1 MRVPLR
7 SIERGVIYLG
17 ARDSPAP
24 PNKECDISVHELQPT
39 LLSLDSAQ
47 AEAIRAAALSVTADA
62 NSEPDEFNRQALAA
76 SFDVPADVRTA
87 ILNFSDVGSD
97 TGILVVRGL
106 IVDDDLLDTPLDNTG
121 GFGAKTVFAKQ
132 MAVLAQL
139 LGTMVAYEAEGNG
152 HLIQDMVPNP
162 KLATTQQSQGSK
174 VELEAHTEQCFS
186 DYKPDYVIL
195 GALRG
200 DPEALTYAFSGRNII
215 SHFTPEEIA
224 KLRQPLWATMIDD
237 SFRPYIPNPEA
248 VRGPY
253 PIISGPD
260 DDPYVL
266 VDQDLMHG
274 ITAEAQQLLNKVVEV
289 YIANRDAHNLQAGDL
304 LMLDN
309 LRAMHG
315 RSMYAPRFDGKD
327 RFIARGFVVRD
338 LRRLWP
344 QLLGDRRTVA
354 AVYS

>member
-1 MRVPLR
+1 MRT
-7 SIERGVIYLG
+7 
-17 ARDSPAP
+17 
-24 PNKECDISVHELQPT
+24 KESDITVHELQPSLFT
-39 LLSLDSAQ
+39 LTAEQ
-47 AEAIRAAALSVTADA
+47 AEAIRNAALAITADA
-62 NSEPDEFNRQALAA
+62 NTQPDDFNLQAAAA
-76 SFDVPADVRTA
+76 SFEVPVEVRDA
-87 ILNFSDVGSD
+87 ILNFSNTGSD
-97 TGILVVRGL
+97 TGILVIRGL
-106 IVDDDLLDTPLDNTG
+106 IVDEDLVDTPLDNKG
-121 GFGAKTVFAKQ
+121 GFGAKTTFAKQ
-132 MAVLAQL
+132 QAVLAQL
-139 LGTMVAYEAEGNG
+139 LGTMIAYEAEGNG

-186 DYKPDYVIL
+186 LYKPDYVIL

-200 DPEALTYAFSGRNII
+200 DPEAFTYAFSGRKITDLL
-215 SHFTPEEIA
+215 SDEEVA
-224 KLRQPLWATMIDD
+224 TLRQPLWATTIDE
-237 SFRPYIPNPEA
+237 SFQPYVPDPKAI
-248 VRGPY
+248 RGPF

-274 ITAEAQQLLNKVVEV
+274 ITADAQKLLEKVVQV
-289 YIANRDAHNLQAGDL
+289 YIDNRDAHNLQPGDL

-315 RSMYAPRFDGKD
+315 RSMYSPRFDGKD

-338 LRRLWP
+338 RRRLWP
-344 QLLGDRRTVA
+344 QLLSDRRTVA

>member
-1 MRVPLR
+1 V
-7 SIERGVIYLG
+7 EV
-17 ARDSPAP
+17 RD
-24 PNKECDISVHELQPT
+24 
-39 LLSLDSAQ
+39 
-47 AEAIRAAALSVTADA
+47 
-62 NSEPDEFNRQALAA
+62 
-76 SFDVPADVRTA
+76 A
-87 ILNFSDVGSD
+87 ILNFSNVGSD
-97 TGILVVRGL
+97 TGILVIRGL
-106 IVDDDLLDTPLDNTG
+106 IVDEDLVDTPLDNKG
-121 GFGAKTVFAKQ
+121 GIGAKTTFAKQ
-132 MAVLAQL
+132 QAVLAQL
-139 LGTMVAYEAEGNG
+139 LGTMIAYEAEGNG

-162 KLATTQQSQGSK
+162 KLAATQQSQGSK

-200 DPEALTYAFSGRNII
+200 DPEALTYAFNGRNI
-215 SHFTPEEIA
+215 SAQFTDEEIA

-237 SFRPYIPNPEA
+237 SFRPFIPDPEA
-248 VRGPY
+248 VRGPF
-253 PIISGPD
+253 PILSGPA

-274 ITAEAQQLLNKVVEV
+274 ITAEAQELLQKVVQV
-289 YIANRDAHNLQAGDL
+289 YIEHRAAHNLQAGDL
-304 LMLDN
+304 LLLDN

-338 LRRLWP
+338 RRRLWP
-344 QLLGDRRTVA
+344 QLLPDRRTVA

>member
-1 MRVPLR
+1 M
-7 SIERGVIYLG
+7 
-17 ARDSPAP
+17 
-24 PNKECDISVHELQPT
+24 
-39 LLSLDSAQ
+39 
-47 AEAIRAAALSVTADA
+47 RAAALTITAQPNED
-62 NSEPDEFNRQALAA
+62 PDEFGRQAALA
-76 SFDVPADVRTA
+76 SFAVPEHVREA

-106 IVDDDLLDTPLDNTG
+106 IVDDDLIDTPIDNRG
-121 GFGAKTVFAKQ
+121 GFGARTVFARE
-132 MAVLAQL
+132 MAVLAHL
-139 LGTMVAYEAEGNG
+139 LGSMVAYEAEGNG

-186 DYKPDYVIL
+186 AFKPDYVVL
-195 GALRG
+195 GCLRG
-200 DPEALTYAFSGRNII
+200 DEGASTYAFSGRKIA
-215 SHFTPEEIA
+215 SLLSPEEVA
-224 KLRQPLWATMIDD
+224 KLRQPLWATMIDE
-237 SFRPYIPNPEA
+237 SFQPYIPDPDA
-248 VRGPY
+248 VRGPF
-253 PIISGPD
+253 PILNGPD

-274 ITAEAQQLLNKVVEV
+274 ITAEAQRLLQKVVEV
-289 YIANRDAHNLQAGDL
+289 YIGNRDAHVLQAGDL

-338 LRRLWP
+338 RRRMWP

>member
-1 MRVPLR
+1 VR
-7 SIERGVIYLG
+7 
-17 ARDSPAP
+17 AP
-24 PNKECDISVHELQPT
+24 TSADKRNKESDITVHELQPSLFT
-39 LLSLDSAQ
+39 LDAAQ
-47 AEAIRAAALSVTADA
+47 AEAIRTAALTITADA
-62 NSEPDEFNRQALAA
+62 NTQPDDFNLQAAAA
-76 SFDVPADVRTA
+76 SFDVPAEVRDA
-87 ILNFSDVGSD
+87 ILNFSNFGSD

-106 IVDDDLLDTPLDNTG
+106 IVDDDLVDTPLDNKG
-121 GFGAKTVFAKQ
+121 GIGAKTTFAKQ
-132 MAVLAQL
+132 QAVLAQL
-139 LGTMVAYEAEGNG
+139 LGTMIAYEAEGNG

-200 DPEALTYAFSGRNII
+200 DPDALTYAFSGRKIAKL
-215 SHFTPEEIA
+215 FTPEEVA
-224 KLRQPLWATMIDD
+224 KLRQPLWATTIDE
-237 SFRPYIPNPEA
+237 SFQPFIPNPDA
-248 VRGPY
+248 IRGPF
-253 PIISGPD
+253 PILNGPD

-274 ITAEAQQLLNKVVEV
+274 ITADAQKLLEKVVQV
-289 YIANRDAHNLQAGDL
+289 YIENRDAHNLQPGDL

-315 RSMYAPRFDGKD
+315 RSMYSPRFDGKD

-338 LRRLWP
+338 RRRLWP
-344 QLLGDRRTVA
+344 QLLQDRRTVA
-354 AVYS
+354 AVFS

>member
-1 MRVPLR
+1 MRT
-7 SIERGVIYLG
+7 
-17 ARDSPAP
+17 
-24 PNKECDISVHELQPT
+24 KESDITVHELQPSLFT
-39 LLSLDSAQ
+39 LTAEQ
-47 AEAIRAAALSVTADA
+47 AEAIRNAALAITADA
-62 NSEPDEFNRQALAA
+62 NTQPDDFNLQAAAA
-76 SFDVPADVRTA
+76 SFEVPVEVRDA
-87 ILNFSDVGSD
+87 ILNFSNTGSD
-97 TGILVVRGL
+97 TGILVIRGL
-106 IVDDDLLDTPLDNTG
+106 IVDEDLVDTPLDNKG
-121 GFGAKTVFAKQ
+121 GFGAKTTFAKQ
-132 MAVLAQL
+132 QAVLAQL
-139 LGTMVAYEAEGNG
+139 LGTMIAYEAEGNG

-186 DYKPDYVIL
+186 LYKPDYVIL

-200 DPEALTYAFSGRNII
+200 DPEAFTYAFSGRKITDLL
-215 SHFTPEEIA
+215 SDEEVA
-224 KLRQPLWATMIDD
+224 TLRQPLWATTIDE
-237 SFRPYIPNPEA
+237 SFQPYVPDPKAI
-248 VRGPY
+248 RGPF

-274 ITAEAQQLLNKVVEV
+274 ITADAQKLLEKVVQL
-289 YIANRDAHNLQAGDL
+289 YIDNRDAHNLQPGDL

-315 RSMYAPRFDGKD
+315 RSMYSPRFDGKD

-338 LRRLWP
+338 RRRLWP
-344 QLLGDRRTVA
+344 QLLSDRRTVA

>member
-1 MRVPLR
+1 LDAAE
-7 SIERGVIYLG
+7 SG
-17 ARDSPAP
+17 AI
-24 PNKECDISVHELQPT
+24 K
-39 LLSLDSAQ
+39 
-47 AEAIRAAALSVTADA
+47 AAAASITADP
-62 NSEPDEFNRQALAA
+62 NSDPDEFGRQASAA
-76 SFDVPADVRTA
+76 SFEVPASVRA
-87 ILNFSDVGSD
+87 AVLNFSDVGSD

-106 IVDDDLLDTPLDNTG
+106 YVDDELVDTPLDNTG
-121 GFGAKTVFAKQ
+121 GHAARTVFARE
-132 MAVLAQL
+132 MAVIAQL
-139 LGTMVAYEAEGNG
+139 LGSMVAYEAEGNG

-200 DPEALTYAFSGRNII
+200 DSEAKTYAFAGRKLTE
-215 SHFTPEEIA
+215 HLTPEEVA
-224 KLRQPLWATMIDD
+224 KLRQPLWATTIDE
-237 SFRPYIPNPEA
+237 SFQPYIPNPDA
-248 VRGPY
+248 VRGPF
-253 PIISGPD
+253 PILTGPES
-260 DDPYVL
+260 DPYIL

-274 ITAEAQQLLNKVVEV
+274 ITAEAQRLLERIVEV
-289 YIANRDAHNLQAGDL
+289 YIAHRDAHTLEAGDL

-338 LRRLWP
+338 RRRLWS
-344 QLLGDRRTVA
+344 QLLDDRRTVA
-354 AVYS
+354 AVFS

>member
-1 MRVPLR
+1 MEAPTRADLR
-7 SIERGVIYLG
+7 
-17 ARDSPAP
+17 
-24 PNKECDISVHELQPT
+24 NKESDITVHELQPSLFT
-39 LLSLDSAQ
+39 LDAAQ
-47 AEAIRAAALSVTADA
+47 AEAIRTAALTITADA
-62 NSEPDEFNRQALAA
+62 NTQPDDFNLQAAAA
-76 SFDVPADVRTA
+76 SFEVPVEVREA
-87 ILNFSDVGSD
+87 ILNFSNVGSD
-97 TGILVVRGL
+97 TGILVIRGL
-106 IVDDDLLDTPLDNTG
+106 LVDDDLVDTPLDNKLG
-121 GFGAKTVFAKQ
+121 LAAKTTFAKQ
-132 MAVLAQL
+132 QAVLAQL
-139 LGTMVAYEAEGNG
+139 LGTMIAYEAEGNG

-200 DPEALTYAFSGRNII
+200 DPEAYTYAFSGRKIANL
-215 SHFTPEEIA
+215 FTPEEVA
-224 KLRQPLWATMIDD
+224 KLRQPLWATTIDE
-237 SFRPYIPNPEA
+237 SFQPFIPDPEA
-248 VRGPY
+248 IRGPF
-253 PIISGPD
+253 PILSGPD

-274 ITAEAQQLLNKVVEV
+274 ITADAQKLLEKVVQT
-289 YIANRDAHNLQAGDL
+289 YIENRDAHNLQPGDL

-315 RSMYAPRFDGKD
+315 RSPYTPRFDGKD

-338 LRRLWP
+338 RRRLWP
-344 QLLGDRRTVA
+344 QLLQDRRTVA

>member
-1 MRVPLR
+1 V
-7 SIERGVIYLG
+7 
-17 ARDSPAP
+17 
-24 PNKECDISVHELQPT
+24 
-39 LLSLDSAQ
+39 
-47 AEAIRAAALSVTADA
+47 RA
-62 NSEPDEFNRQALAA
+62 
-76 SFDVPADVRTA
+76 A

-97 TGILVVRGL
+97 TGILVVGGL
-106 IVDDDLLDTPLDNTG
+106 IVHDDLVDTPLDNTSG
-121 GFGAKTVFAKQ
+121 IGAKTTFAKQ
-132 MAVLAQL
+132 QAVLAQL
-139 LGTMVAYEAEGNG
+139 LGTMIAYEAEGNG

-200 DPEALTYAFSGRNII
+200 DPEAYTYAFSGRNII
-215 SHFTPEEIA
+215 THFTPDEIV

-237 SFRPYIPNPEA
+237 SFRPFIPDPEA

-253 PIISGPD
+253 PINTGPE

-266 VDQDLMHG
+266 IDQDLMHG

-289 YIANRDAHNLQAGDL
+289 YIANRAAHNLQAGDL

-315 RSMYAPRFDGKD
+315 RSMYSPRFDGKD

-338 LRRLWP
+338 RRRLWP
-344 QLLGDRRTVA
+344 QLLPDRRTVA

>member
-1 MRVPLR
+1 M
-7 SIERGVIYLG
+7 
-17 ARDSPAP
+17 
-24 PNKECDISVHELQPT
+24 ECDMTVQDTVSAPTSAGLQET
-39 LLSLDSAQ
+39 LFVLDPAD
-47 AEAIRAAALSVTADA
+47 AAAIQAAARTITADA
-62 NSEPDEFNRQALAA
+62 NETPDEFCRQALAA
-76 SFDVPADVRTA
+76 SFELPKSLRSAV
-87 ILNFSDVGSD
+87 LNFSDVGSD
-97 TGILVVRGL
+97 TGIMVVRGL
-106 IVDDDLLDTPLDNTG
+106 LVDDDLIDTPLDNKG
-121 GFGAKTVFAKQ
+121 GFGARTVFARE
-132 MAVLAQL
+132 MAIIAQL

-162 KLATTQQSQGSK
+162 KLAATQQSQGSK

-186 DYKPDYVIL
+186 PYKPDYVIL

-200 DPEALTYAFSGRNII
+200 DPGALTYAFSGRNIT
-215 SHFTPEEIA
+215 SQFSEAELA

-253 PIISGPD
+253 PILSGPI

-266 VDQDLMHG
+266 IDQDLMHG
-274 ITAEAQQLLNKVVEV
+274 ITAEAQDLLQKVVKV
-289 YIANRDAHNLQAGDL
+289 YIEHRDAHNLQAGDL

-315 RSMYAPRFDGKD
+315 RSIYAPRFDGKD

-338 LRRLWP
+338 RRRLWP

>member
-1 MRVPLR
+1 MRT
-7 SIERGVIYLG
+7 
-17 ARDSPAP
+17 
-24 PNKECDISVHELQPT
+24 KESDITVHELQPSLFT
-39 LLSLDSAQ
+39 LTAEQ
-47 AEAIRAAALSVTADA
+47 ADAIRNAALAITADA
-62 NSEPDEFNRQALAA
+62 NTQPDDFNLQAAAA
-76 SFDVPADVRTA
+76 SFEVPVEVRDA
-87 ILNFSDVGSD
+87 ILNFSNTGSD
-97 TGILVVRGL
+97 TGILVIRGL
-106 IVDDDLLDTPLDNTG
+106 IVDEDLVDTPLDNKG
-121 GFGAKTVFAKQ
+121 GFGAKTTFAKQ
-132 MAVLAQL
+132 QAVLAQL
-139 LGTMVAYEAEGNG
+139 LGTMIAYEAEGNG

-186 DYKPDYVIL
+186 LYKPDYVIL

-200 DPEALTYAFSGRNII
+200 DPEAFTYAFSGRKITDLL
-215 SHFTPEEIA
+215 SDEEVA
-224 KLRQPLWATMIDD
+224 TLRQPLWATTIDE
-237 SFRPYIPNPEA
+237 SFQPYVPDPKAI
-248 VRGPY
+248 RGPF

-274 ITAEAQQLLNKVVEV
+274 ITADAQKLLEKVVQL
-289 YIANRDAHNLQAGDL
+289 YIDNRDAHNLQPGDL

-315 RSMYAPRFDGKD
+315 RSMYSPRFDGKD

-338 LRRLWP
+338 RRRLWP
-344 QLLGDRRTVA
+344 QLLSDRRTVA